1 MEKKMI
7 KCIKYKSYVKG
18 TLLGFAD
25 IFVPKWG
32 VEIYGLTYHQKDG
45 KRWVNFPSREYEK
58 DGEKKHA
65 PYFKFPDNSNYNIFC
80 EKVKEAIEIKIQET
94 VGGNNNESDSTFCF

>member
-1 MEKKMI
+1 M
-7 KCIKYKSYVKG
+7 KG

-58 DGEKKHA
+58 DGEKKHMS
-65 PYFKFPDNSNYNIFC
+65 YFRFPEPGHYNLFC
-80 EKVKEAIEIKIQET
+80 EKVKEAIELKIKET
-94 VGGNNNESDSTFCF
+94 QGENNNESDSTFCF

>member
-1 MEKKMI
+1 MMV

-32 VEIYGLTYHQKDG
+32 VEIYSLTYHQKDG
-45 KRWVNFPSREYEK
+45 KRWVNFPSREFEIE
-58 DGEKKHA
+58 GEKKRMS
-65 PYFKFPDNSNYNIFC
+65 YFRFPDSGHYTLFC
-80 EKVKEAIEIKIQET
+80 EKVKEAIETKIKET
-94 VGGNNNESDSTFCF
+94 QGKKNDESDSTFCF

>member
-1 MEKKMI
+1 ML
-7 KCIKYKSYVKG
+7 KCIKYNPYAKG

-32 VEIYGLTYHQKDG
+32 VEIYGLTYHEKDG

-58 DGEKKHA
+58 DGEKKRMS
-65 PYFKFPDNSNYNIFC
+65 YFRFPDSGHYTLFC
-80 EKVKEAIEIKIQET
+80 EKVKVAIETKI
-94 VGGNNNESDSTFCF
+94 NEPQGEKDDELDSTFCF